1 MTGETTPLIPDDT
14 EETKIS
20 VLEDA
25 TQWWNDFT
33 EKWKGQGEK
42 PPSPSWD
49 WRQAAVTLVG
59 VALSL
64 TLISYLAVL
73 FGSWSGHSG
82 HHELSWTSEHW
93 VLLLGSYGALATLL
107 FAAPQ
112 APVSQPRMV
121 LGGHAIAI
129 LVAIAFD
136 RISEPA
142 YGTAI
147 LPREMAVGLA
157 PAVAITAMQI
167 LGLTHPPAGA
177 AVLVFLFYPESIRQM
192 GLLFYV
198 PVYLGCFILVLMAL
212 VINNSFSFRPAYPR
226 FW

>member
-1 MTGETTPLIPDDT
+1 
-14 EETKIS
+14 
-20 VLEDA
+20 
-25 TQWWNDFT
+25 
-33 EKWKGQGEK
+33 
-42 PPSPSWD
+42 
-49 WRQAAVTLVG
+49 
-59 VALSL
+59 
-64 TLISYLAVL
+64 
-73 FGSWSGHSG
+73 
-82 HHELSWTSEHW
+82 
-93 VLLLGSYGALATLL
+93 LLLGSYGALATLL

-212 VINNSFSFRPAYPR
+212 VINNAFSFRPAYPR

>member
-1 MTGETTPLIPDDT
+1 MAGVTTPLLPDDPD
-14 EETKIS
+14 TKKS
-20 VLEDA
+20 GLEDA
-25 TQWWNDFT
+25 TQWWNEFT
-33 EKWKGQGEK
+33 QKWKGQGDQ

-49 WRQAAVTLVG
+49 WRVAAVTFFG

-64 TLISYLAVL
+64 TLISYLAAL

-82 HHELSWTSEHW
+82 HHELALTSEHW
-93 VLLLGSYGALATLL
+93 VLMLGSYGALATLL

>member
-1 MTGETTPLIPDDT
+1 MAGVTTPLLPDDPD
-14 EETKIS
+14 TKKS
-20 VLEDA
+20 GLEDA
-25 TQWWNDFT
+25 TQWWNEFT
-33 EKWKGQGEK
+33 QKWKGQGDQ

-49 WRQAAVTLVG
+49 WRVAAVTFFG

-64 TLISYLAVL
+64 TLISYLAAL

-212 VINNSFSFRPAYPR
+212 VINNAFSFRPAYPR

>member
-1 MTGETTPLIPDDT
+1 M
-14 EETKIS
+14 
-20 VLEDA
+20 
-25 TQWWNDFT
+25 
-33 EKWKGQGEK
+33 
-42 PPSPSWD
+42 
-49 WRQAAVTLVG
+49 
-59 VALSL
+59 
-64 TLISYLAVL
+64 
-73 FGSWSGHSG
+73 
-82 HHELSWTSEHW
+82 
-93 VLLLGSYGALATLL
+93 LLGSYGALATLL

-129 LVAIAFD
+129 IVAIAFD

-198 PVYLGCFILVLMAL
+198 PVYLGCFILVMMAL

-226 FW
+226 FWYLWETAIFSHD

>member
-1 MTGETTPLIPDDT
+1 MAGVTTPLLPDDPD
-14 EETKIS
+14 TKKS
-20 VLEDA
+20 GLEDA
-25 TQWWNDFT
+25 TQWWNEFT
-33 EKWKGQGEK
+33 QKWKGQGDQ

-49 WRQAAVTLVG
+49 WRVAAVTFFG

-64 TLISYLAVL
+64 TLISYLAAL

-82 HHELSWTSEHW
+82 HHELALTSEHW
-93 VLLLGSYGALATLL
+93 VLMLGSYGALATLL

-167 LGLTHPPAGA
+167 LGLTHPPAAA
-177 AVLVFLFYPESIRQM
+177 AVPVFLFYPESIRQM